1 MYSDAEKSKIIEE
14 NGRNFRVRNLDTREQ
29 ELEIMAVDLDTHEH
43 EPVHGCYLDTH
54 EHKPVDDG

>member
-1 MYSDAEKSKIIEE
+1 
-14 NGRNFRVRNLDTREQ
+14 
-29 ELEIMAVDLDTHEH
+29 MAVDLDTHEQ

>member
-1 MYSDAEKSKIIEE
+1 MSQ
-14 NGRNFRVRNLDTREQ
+14 F
-29 ELEIMAVDLDTHEH
+29 MAAIWIHMSINPLIAADVDTHEH